1 MVYTHISVMPAEV
14 MEVLDCRP
22 AGIYVDATL
31 GGTGHA
37 QAMLHRI
44 GARGRLIGIDQDPD
58 AIANARQTLLPFAS
72 QVDLI
77 HDNFAH
83 LPQILADLGRRGV
96 DGILVDLGIS
106 LHQLQGSGRG
116 FSFQNDE
123 PLDMRMNPETGI
135 RAEQLVNQASEAQL
149 ADYLYRYG
157 EERFSRRIARRI
169 IEVRRRQPIVTSAQL
184 AKIVCQAVPKSKTA
198 KIHPATRTFQALRIA
213 VNQELQ
219 QLETFMD
226 SVAQLL
232 NPGGRL
238 CVLAF
243 HSLEDRI
250 VKQRLRALEKGCIC
264 PPDFPH
270 CVCHRQPLVKLLTR
284 KAVRPTASEIRA
296 NPMARSTRLR
306 ACERIED
313 KQRG

>member
-1 MVYTHISVMPAEV
+1 MVYSHISVMPAEV
-14 MEVLDCRP
+14 MDYLDCRH

-31 GGTGHA
+31 GGAGHA
-37 QAMLHRI
+37 QAILHRI
-44 GARGRLIGIDQDPD
+44 GAQGRLIGIDQDPD
-58 AIANARQTLLPFAS
+58 AIACARQSLLPFAS
-72 QVDLI
+72 QVNLV
-77 HDNFAH
+77 HDNFVH
-83 LPQILADLGRRGV
+83 LPQILAGMGLIGV

-106 LHQLQGSGRG
+106 LHHLRGSGRG

-135 RAEQLVNQASEAQL
+135 RAEQLINQASEAQL
-149 ADYLYRYG
+149 ADILYRYG
-157 EERFSRRIARRI
+157 EERFSRRIARHI
-169 IEVRRRQPIVTSAQL
+169 IKHRQQEPIVTSAQL
-184 AKIVCQAVPKSKTA
+184 ARIINEAIPKSRTT

-219 QLETFMD
+219 RLETFME
-226 SVAQLL
+226 SVATLL

-250 VKQRLRALEKGCIC
+250 VKQRLRALERGCIC

-270 CVCHRQPLVKLLTR
+270 CTCHRQPLIKILTR
-284 KAVRPTASEIRA
+284 KAVRPTASEIQA

-306 ACERIED
+306 ACERLEE
-313 KQRG
+313 KARE